1 MSRARPEED
10 RPTVEQMRH
19 LIGQAENRPLGAAE
33 AARLRDGVEHLIA
46 GQAAQTTQVTRLTRL
61 LAAGS
66 RPALDVYCPTC
77 QAPARAPCVNRFGQ
91 PTSAPHSL
99 RLASAA
105 LPADDRNT
113 P

>member
-1 MSRARPEED
+1 M
-10 RPTVEQMRH
+10 EQIRH
-19 LIGQAENRPLGAAE
+19 LIGHTGYRPLSPAE
-33 AARLRDGVEHLIA
+33 AARLHAGVEHLIA
-46 GQAAQTTQVTRLTRL
+46 SQAGQAARVTRP

-77 QAPARAPCVNRFGQ
+77 QAPAHAPCVNRFGQ

>member
-1 MSRARPEED
+1 
-10 RPTVEQMRH
+10 MRH
-19 LIGQAENRPLGAAE
+19 LIGHTEYRPLGAAE
-33 AARLRDGVEHLIA
+33 AARLRAGVEHLIA
-46 GQAAQTTQVTRLTRL
+46 SQAGQAAQVTRLARL

-66 RPALDVYCPTC
+66 RPALDVHCPTC
-77 QAPARAPCVNRFGQ
+77 EAPAGAPCVNRFGQ

-105 LPADDRNT
+105 LPVDDWNT

>member
-1 MSRARPEED
+1 
-10 RPTVEQMRH
+10 MRY
-19 LIGQAENRPLGAAE
+19 LIGHTERRPLSPAE
-33 AARLRDGVEHLIA
+33 AARLRAGVEHLISSQA
-46 GQAAQTTQVTRLTRL
+46 GQAAQITRLTRL

-77 QAPARAPCVNRFGQ
+77 QAPAHAPCVNRFGQ

>member
-1 MSRARPEED
+1 MSRARPDGD
-10 RPTVEQMRH
+10 RPTVEQIRH
-19 LIGQAENRPLGAAE
+19 LIGHAEYRPLNPAE
-33 AARLRDGVEHLIA
+33 AARLHAGVEHLIA
-46 GQAAQTTQVTRLTRL
+46 SQAEHATRLTRL

-66 RPALDVYCPTC
+66 RPALDVFCPAC

-91 PTSAPHSL
+91 PASAPHSL